1 MGLNISVC
9 RKKDDV
15 YLKLMG
21 KFSNASAY
29 ELLRVMKKVMMAA
42 LKFSSPG
49 ATVLFT
55 FRTHAKVDLG
65 KRGGL
70 LANSQRDRTGRP
82 LPGKRTLSPKK
93 SRDLFLAL

>member
-21 KFSNASAY
+21 KFSHASAY
-29 ELLRVMKKVMMAA
+29 ELLGVMKKVMMAS
-42 LKFSSPG
+42 LKFSSPD

-65 KRGGL
+65 KKGGL
-70 LANSQRDRTGRP
+70 LTSSRRDGPGRP
-82 LPGKRTLSPKK
+82 LPGRRTLSPKK
-93 SRDLFLAL
+93 SRDLILSL